1 MKCGRRYRKKIKTTI
16 AYNQTTTVGESQ
28 ITTVTKDYELHVIN
42 NHLTIT
48 KEEQKNI
55 VEKDLLLRVKG
66 MLTSYV
72 EKDAQL
78 KYASSLFI
86 QAVEDIGIATD
97 KTHHNTAKSIKTEA
111 GNIEINAT
119 DGISFKCGGAT
130 ITIDGGGMHMNGA
143 KLDALSGSAGIA
155 ATAVTQPEI
164 EKPEHN
170 SIRVTKL
177 EVDIQEQK
185 ELEEVL
191 TSKATVE
198 RFKDEEWTE
207 TTELEEHELSHIN

>member
-1 MKCGRRYRKKIKTTI
+1 MQV
-16 AYNQTTTVGESQ
+16 AFSSQ
-28 ITTVTKDYELHVIN
+28 A
-42 NHLTIT
+42 
-48 KEEQKNI
+48 
-55 VEKDLLLRVKG
+55 G
-66 MLTSYV
+66 
-72 EKDAQL
+72 
-78 KYASSLFI
+78 
-86 QAVEDIGIATD
+86 EDIGITTD
-97 KTHHNTAKSIKTEA
+97 KNHHNTAKSIKNEDGKIENNA
-111 GNIEINAT
+111 NEGN
-119 DGISFKCGGAT
+119 SFKSGGAT

-191 TSKATVE
+191 TSKTTVE
-198 RFKDEEWTE
+198 RVKDEEWTE
-207 TTELEEHELSHIN
+207 TTELEEHELTHIN